1 MEKEEEK
8 KETTLQQAP
17 ATPARGWRDVLK
29 ARNAELDLDD
39 DEAVGSYL
47 DDSFQAFD
55 RAEEERRQF
64 NEALSSDPRSAGIL
78 TGIASGLNED
88 GEPFSLGGYLIQ
100 NYDDILNEYYQGEIS
115 KEEAVQRAKERDA
128 QRIKEAADAEA
139 RKKTADENLA
149 RTDEA
154 LTKAMQ
160 QNNVDEANVSSM
172 LDWLYGSEETEGF
185 IHRVVRHE
193 LDADD
198 WGRLIH
204 AFNIEADAEAAR
216 AEGKAAMRQQRAE
229 PHRNAQKAPTY
240 TGGGGSSDVA
250 PKGSGN
256 PTADLYSTMK
266 RKF

>member
-1 MEKEEEK
+1 MEKEVK
-8 KETTLQQAP
+8 KETTQQQAP
-17 ATPARGWRDVLK
+17 ATRGWRDVLS
-29 ARNAELDLDD
+29 ARNAELNLDD
-39 DEAVGSYL
+39 DAAVGSYL
-47 DDSFQAFD
+47 DESFQAYD
-55 RAEEERRQF
+55 KAEEERKQF
-64 NEALSSDPRSAGIL
+64 NEALSTDPRSAGIL
-78 TGIASGLNED
+78 TGIASGVGED

-100 NYDDILNEYYQGEIS
+100 NYDDILDEYYQGEIS

-128 QRIKEAADAEA
+128 QRIKEAAEAEA

-149 RTDEA
+149 RTDQE

-160 QNNVDEANVSSM
+160 KNNIDEANVSAM
-172 LDWLYGSEETEGF
+172 LDWLYGADEAEGF

-193 LDADD
+193 LDAED

-216 AEGKAAMRQQRAE
+216 AEGKAAMRQQRSE
-229 PHRNAQKAPTY
+229 PHRNAKNAPTY
-240 TGGGGSSDVA
+240 TGGGGSSDTA